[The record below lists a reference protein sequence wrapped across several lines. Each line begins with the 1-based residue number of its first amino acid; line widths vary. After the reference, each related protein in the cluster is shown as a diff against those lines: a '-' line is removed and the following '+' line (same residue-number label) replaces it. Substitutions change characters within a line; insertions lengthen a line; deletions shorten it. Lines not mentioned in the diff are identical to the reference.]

1 MESTQS
7 GTGIDWNEIALK
19 LPTKRGDKEQKKRR
33 LKMFNLFDPNGNG
46 FLSLAELDKG
56 IRDVLQLDTMFD
68 CKPAIIR
75 AYKAARSKGKNKSKY
90 SGDYVEK
97 HEFRYFLL
105 ALRQYFEYWA
115 AFARV
120 DTGDD
125 RRINKSEFKKAKP
138 MLEKWVGPIEDM
150 DTTFDEIDKNGGG

>member
-1 MESTQS
+1 M
-7 GTGIDWNEIALK
+7 
-19 LPTKRGDKEQKKRR
+19 
-33 LKMFNLFDPNGNG
+33 
-46 FLSLAELDKG
+46 
-56 IRDVLQLDTMFD
+56 
-68 CKPAIIR
+68 R

-125 RRINKSEFKKAKP
+125 RRINKSEFKKAKSI
-138 MLEKWVGPIEDM
+138 LEKWVGPIEDM
-150 DTTFDEIDKNGGG
+150 DATFDEIDKNGGG